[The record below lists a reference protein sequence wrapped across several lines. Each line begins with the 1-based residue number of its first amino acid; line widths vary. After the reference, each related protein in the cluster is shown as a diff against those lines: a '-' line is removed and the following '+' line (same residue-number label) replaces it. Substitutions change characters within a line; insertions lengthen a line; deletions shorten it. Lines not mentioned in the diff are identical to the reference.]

1 MIVTKELK
9 TPSLLN
15 RNMTDRLPGDTGE
28 MQADFRWFMQKISNA
43 RRGCVGRFDFAEQL
57 QIRCLAHV

>member
-15 RNMTDRLPGDTGE
+15 RNMTDRLPGDLAKCKQIFGGSCKKYRTQDGGAWAVLTL
-28 MQADFRWFMQKISNA
+28 QNS
-43 RRGCVGRFDFAEQL
+43 CRFGA
-57 QIRCLAHV
+57 